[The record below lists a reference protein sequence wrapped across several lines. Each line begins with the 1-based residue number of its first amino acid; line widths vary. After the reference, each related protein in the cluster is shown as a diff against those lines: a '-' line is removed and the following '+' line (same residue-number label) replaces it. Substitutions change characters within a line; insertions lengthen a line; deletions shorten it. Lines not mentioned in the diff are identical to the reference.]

1 VPTEDPR
8 DGDAVVCE
16 LRIAAQAEAV
26 FPFFTDPELIVRW
39 MGDQATLNPQPGGAY
54 RLRIAGSHVAR
65 GEYLEVEPPGRLV
78 LTWGWED
85 EGTLVPPGSS
95 TVEVELI
102 PEGEG
107 TLVRLTHR
115 DLPVAARDSHRMGW
129 DHYLGRLAVAATGGN
144 PGPDQGPGSG
154 AE

>member
-1 VPTEDPR
+1 MPTEDQR
-8 DGDAVVCE
+8 EAGAVVCE
-16 LRIAAQAEAV
+16 LRIAAEAEAV

-54 RLRIAGSHVAR
+54 RLLLAGGHVAR
-65 GEYLEVEPPGRLV
+65 GEYLEVEPPGRV
-78 LTWGWED
+78 VFSWGWED

-102 PEGEG
+102 PEEEG

-115 DLPVAARDSHRMGW
+115 DLPDGTRDGHRIGW
-129 DHYLGRLAVAATGGN
+129 DHYLGRLAVAAPGGD
-144 PGPDQGPGSG
+144 PGPDPGLGSG
-154 AE
+154 EE